1 MMCFT
6 LLTSYSCPVLIQP
19 FMYHKYIVLAI
30 TLMTLFIG
38 VVKPQSGIA
47 QDMRQYSPE
56 ERFQMT
62 AKNSLFV
69 EGLGVGG
76 LYSFNYDRRI
86 APTWNVRVGFSNY
99 RIDVNYFDV
108 LSGSASAVIVP
119 LVGSYLYNF
128 PESQSYLEVGAGIS
142 SAFLAASATTVV
154 PTSGAIYLPIPTLVL
169 MYRLMPTEGGF
180 SLRAGVTPLFLPTLF
195 LPWLGVS
202 LGWTFGGL

>member
-1 MMCFT
+1 MH
-6 LLTSYSCPVLIQP
+6 Q
-19 FMYHKYIVLAI
+19 KYTVLAI
-30 TLMTLFIG
+30 VLMTLFIG
-38 VVKPQSGIA
+38 SIKPQVSIA

-86 APTWNVRVGFSNY
+86 APTWNVRIGFSNY
-99 RIDVNYFDV
+99 RVDATLSAI
-108 LSGSASAVIVP
+108 LSGTASAVVIP

-128 PESQSYLEVGAGIS
+128 PESPSYLEVGAGIS

-154 PTSGAIYLPIPTLVL
+154 PASGATYLPIPTLVL

-202 LGWTFGGL
+202 IGWTFGGF